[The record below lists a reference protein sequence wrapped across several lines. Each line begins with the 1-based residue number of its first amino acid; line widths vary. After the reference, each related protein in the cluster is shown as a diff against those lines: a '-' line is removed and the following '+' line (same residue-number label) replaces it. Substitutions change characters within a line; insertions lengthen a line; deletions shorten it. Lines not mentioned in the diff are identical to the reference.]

1 MRARLARTMMMMYAK
16 LRYYL
21 SSTRLGGGG
30 EERKR
35 EVSSWIDTKAQD
47 ILLPFRREICKPAGF
62 FALAFDP
69 PIKNR
74 SPLASFLSPPGFFNV
89 GYGCAPLAPPE
100 PRCLRRRRR
109 RKRREDG
116 EDFPPLLVSTSV
128 KTKKRE
134 KRKEEEEETEEK
146 G

>member
-1 MRARLARTMMMMYAK
+1 MIQKHRI
-16 LRYYL
+16 
-21 SSTRLGGGG
+21 SSFPSD
-30 EERKR
+30 EKF
-35 EVSSWIDTKAQD
+35 VNQ
-47 ILLPFRREICKPAGF
+47 PGF

-74 SPLASFLSPPGFFNV
+74 SPPRKLPFPPGFFNV
-89 GYGCAPLAPPE
+89 GYGGAPLAPPE
-100 PRCLRRRRR
+100 PLSLRRRRR

-134 KRKEEEEETEEK
+134 KRKEEEEEETEEK

>member
-1 MRARLARTMMMMYAK
+1 MQNCDII
-16 LRYYL
+16 
-21 SSTRLGGGG
+21 SQVHDWG
-30 EERKR
+30 EEGKR
-35 EVSSWIDTKAQD
+35 GRGRFPLGLIQKHRISSFLSAEKFVNQ
-47 ILLPFRREICKPAGF
+47 PGF